1 MVKTDKKTDYKTLLV
16 QIDKDSGIMT
26 VTLNRPE
33 KKNAMSF
40 AMMHELIAVAKSIDK
55 DKRVRAVIL
64 TGAGGSFCSG
74 IDLGDLNQPK
84 NQAFALWELIKPC
97 QSLFQR
103 ACLVWRDVPVPVI
116 VAMQDYCLG
125 AGLQLALAADIRVS
139 HSNCQFAVMEAKWGL
154 VPDMGLTQAAYGIV
168 RADILKELAM
178 TARILPAEQAH
189 KLGLIS
195 HIDDEPMQYATQLAT
210 ELATR
215 SPDAVLASKRVV
227 NKMYAQSPITLY
239 QEKLWQ
245 IKLMLGNNRKLALKK
260 VKDAS
265 VSYGKRQFR

>member
-1 MVKTDKKTDYKTLLV
+1 MIKNDKKTDYKTLLV
-16 QIDKDSGIMT
+16 HMDTASGIMT

-40 AMMHELIAVAKSIDK
+40 AMMHELIAVAKSIASHK
-55 DKRVRAVIL
+55 MIRAVIL
-64 TGAGGSFCSG
+64 TGAGDSFCSG

-84 NQAFALWELIKPC
+84 NQAFALWELLKPW

-116 VAMQDYCLG
+116 VAMQNYCLG
-125 AGLQLALAADIRVS
+125 AGLQLALAADIRIS
-139 HSNCQFAVMEAKWGL
+139 HSDCQLAVMEAKWGL
-154 VPDMGLTQAAYGIV
+154 VPDMGLTQSAYGII

-178 TARILPAEQAH
+178 TARVISAEQAH
-189 KLGLIS
+189 KLGLVS
-195 HIDDEPMQYATQLAT
+195 HIDDDPIQFARQLAT

-215 SPDAVLASKRVV
+215 SPDAVLASKRVI
-227 NKMYAQSPITLY
+227 NRMYAQSPMTLY

-245 IKLMLGNNRKLALKK
+245 IKLMLGHNRKLALKR

-265 VSYGKRQFR
+265 VRYGNRQFR

>member
-1 MVKTDKKTDYKTLLV
+1 MFKVQKKTDYKTLLV
-16 QIDKDSGIMT
+16 NTDKESGIMT

-40 AMMHELIAVAKSIDK
+40 AMMHELIAVADHISRDK
-55 DKRVRAVIL
+55 TVRAVIL
-64 TGAGGSFCSG
+64 TGAGSSFCSG

-84 NQAFALWELIKPC
+84 NQAFALWELVKPC

-139 HSNCQFAVMEAKWGL
+139 HSDCQFAVMEAKWGL
-154 VPDMGLTQAAYGIV
+154 VPDMGLTQSAYGVV
-168 RADILKELAM
+168 RADILKELSM
-178 TARILPAEQAH
+178 TARVLPAEEAH

-195 HIDDEPMQYATQLAT
+195 HINDDPLAYALQLAN
-210 ELATR
+210 ELAER
-215 SPDAVLASKRVV
+215 SPDAVLASKRVI
-227 NKMYAQSPITLY
+227 NRMYTQSPVTLY

-245 IKLMLGNNRKLALKK
+245 IKLMLGSNRKIALKK

-265 VSYGKRQFR
+265 VRYGKRQFR